1 MGGSD
6 NKIII
11 MSIEVNVR
19 ETGGGFTAA
28 YRDSTAVTMRQV
40 SKSSLQSDQS

>member
-6 NKIII
+6 NKNI

-28 YRDSTAVTMRQV
+28 YRDSTAVTTRQV